1 MLRQAQHLS
10 SLIKTNCKM
19 NKKLSIL
26 LLFLSI
32 ITFAQ
37 KPTLFLIGDSTMAN
51 KENPDKNPEHG
62 WGQVLAQF
70 FTTGIEIQN
79 HAMNG
84 RSSKSF
90 RTEGR
95 WDKVEK
101 QLKKGDFVIIQFGHN
116 DQKVKDS
123 TKFTNP
129 YTQYRANLERYVN
142 EARAKGA
149 TPILMTS
156 IVRRDFTE
164 NGVLVDTHKEYPLV
178 VRMVAND
185 MKVPFVHMQLLTEQL
200 EVSYGPEKSKKL
212 HLHYKE
218 GEDPYYPKG
227 KDDDTHLST
236 LGAESVAKLAVK
248 SLKTLKTGLEKY
260 IK

>member
-1 MLRQAQHLS
+1 M
-10 SLIKTNCKM
+10 
-19 NKKLSIL
+19 KKIF
-26 LLFLSI
+26 LLFSI
-32 ITFAQ
+32 VISTFILAQ
-37 KPTLFLIGDSTMAN
+37 KKPTLFLIGDSTMAN

-62 WGQVLAQF
+62 WGQVLNQF

-95 WDKVEK
+95 WNTIEK

-116 DQKVKDS
+116 DQKMKDS

-129 YTQYRANLERYVN
+129 YTQYRANLEKYVK
-142 EARAKGA
+142 ETRAKGA
-149 TPILMTS
+149 IPILMTS
-156 IVRRDFTE
+156 IVRRNFNE
-164 NGVLVDTHKEYPLV
+164 NGVLIDTHKEYPLV

-185 MKVPFVHMQLLTEQL
+185 LNVPFVDMQLLTEQL
-200 EVSYGPEKSKKL
+200 EISYGPENSKKL
-212 HLHYKE
+212 HLHFKE
-218 GEDPYYPKG
+218 GEEPYYPKG
-227 KDDDTHLST
+227 KDDDTHLSK
-236 LGAESVAKLAVK
+236 LGADLEAKLAAN
-248 SLKTLKTGLEKY
+248 SLKNMKTGLEKF

>member
-1 MLRQAQHLS
+1 
-10 SLIKTNCKM
+10 M
-19 NKKLSIL
+19 NRRLGIL

-32 ITFAQ
+32 VIFAQ
-37 KPTLFLIGDSTMAN
+37 QRPTLFLIGDSTMAN
-51 KENPDKNPEHG
+51 KENPEKNPEYG
-62 WGQVLAQF
+62 WGQVLPQF
-70 FTTGIEIQN
+70 LTTGIEVQN

-116 DQKVKDS
+116 DQKFKDS

-142 EARAKGA
+142 ETRAKGA

-156 IVRRDFTE
+156 IVRRNFNE
-164 NGVLVDTHKEYPLV
+164 KGVLIDTHKEYPLV
-178 VRMVAND
+178 VRMVAD
-185 MKVPFVHMQLLTEQL
+185 DLKVPFVDMQLLTEQL
-200 EVSYGPEKSKKL
+200 EISYGPENSKKL

-218 GEDPYYPKG
+218 GENPYYPKG
-227 KDDDTHLST
+227 KDDDTHLSR
-236 LGAESVAKLAVK
+236 LGAESVAKLA
-248 SLKTLKTGLEKY
+248 LKDLKKLKTGLEKY

>member
-1 MLRQAQHLS
+1 M
-10 SLIKTNCKM
+10 
-19 NKKLSIL
+19 KKIL
-26 LLFLSI
+26 LIFSI
-32 ITFAQ
+32 AVSALLLAQQ
-37 KPTLFLIGDSTMAN
+37 KPTLFLIGDSTMAT

-62 WGQVLAQF
+62 WGQVFPQF
-70 FTTGIEIQN
+70 LTTGIEIQN
-79 HAMNG
+79 HAVNG

-95 WDKVEK
+95 WDQVEK

-116 DQKVKDS
+116 DQKIKDS

-149 TPILMTS
+149 IPVLMTS
-156 IVRRDFTE
+156 IVRRNFNE
-164 NGVLVDTHKEYPLV
+164 NGVLIDTHKEYPLV

-185 MKVPFVHMQLLTEQL
+185 LKVPFVDMQLLTEQM
-200 EVSYGPEKSKKL
+200 EIAYGPENSKKL
-212 HLHYKE
+212 HLYYKE

-227 KDDDTHLST
+227 KEDDTHLSK
-236 LGAESVAKLAVK
+236 LGAETVAKLAAK
-248 SLKTLKTGLEKY
+248 SLKTLKIGLEKY

>member
-1 MLRQAQHLS
+1 M
-10 SLIKTNCKM
+10 
-19 NKKLSIL
+19 KKIL
-26 LLFLSI
+26 LVTSIFLSI
-32 ITFAQ
+32 FTFAQ
-37 KPTLFLIGDSTMAN
+37 KKPTLFLIGDSTMAN

-62 WGQVLAQF
+62 WGQVLPQYM
-70 FTTGIEIQN
+70 TSGIEIQN

-101 QLKKGDFVIIQFGHN
+101 QLKKGDFVVIQFGHN
-116 DQKVKDS
+116 DQKIKDS

-129 YTQYRANLERYVN
+129 YTRYRANLERYVN
-142 EARAKGA
+142 ETRAKGA

-156 IVRRDFTE
+156 IVRRNFTE

-185 MKVPFVHMQLLTEQL
+185 MKVPFVDMQLLTEQM
-200 EVSYGPEKSKKL
+200 EIAYGPENSKKL
-212 HLHYKE
+212 HLHFKE
-218 GEDPYYPKG
+218 GEEPYYTKA
-227 KDDDTHLST
+227 KDDDTHLSR
-236 LGAESVAKLAVK
+236 LGAETVAKLAVK
-248 SLKTLKTGLEKY
+248 DLKSLKTGLEKY

>member
-1 MLRQAQHLS
+1 M
-10 SLIKTNCKM
+10 
-19 NKKLSIL
+19 KKLL
-26 LLFLSI
+26 LIVYICLA
-32 ITFAQ
+32 TFVFAQQ

-62 WGQVLAQF
+62 WGQVLPQF

-116 DQKVKDS
+116 DQKFKDS

-156 IVRRDFTE
+156 IVRRNFNE
-164 NGVLVDTHKEYPLV
+164 NGVLIDTHKEYPLV

-185 MKVPFVHMQLLTEQL
+185 LKVPFVDLQLLTEQM
-200 EVSYGPEKSKKL
+200 EISYGPENSKKL
-212 HLHYKE
+212 HLHFKE
-218 GEDPYYPKG
+218 GEEPYYSKA
-227 KDDDTHLST
+227 KDDDTHLSK
-236 LGAESVAKLAVK
+236 LGAETVAKLALKDLK
-248 SLKTLKTGLEKY
+248 SLKIGLEKY

>member
-1 MLRQAQHLS
+1 
-10 SLIKTNCKM
+10 M
-19 NKKLSIL
+19 NRKLTAL
-26 LLFLSI
+26 LLFLSLM
-32 ITFAQ
+32 TFGQ

-51 KENPDKNPEHG
+51 KDNPDKNPEHG

-70 FTTGIEIQN
+70 FTAGIEIQN

-101 QLKKGDFVIIQFGHN
+101 QLKKGDFVVIQFGHN

-142 EARAKGA
+142 ETRAKGA

-178 VRMVAND
+178 VRLVADD
-185 MKVPFVHMQLLTEQL
+185 MKVPFVDMQLLTEQM
-200 EVSYGPEKSKKL
+200 EISAGPEKSKLL
-212 HLHYKE
+212 HLHFKA
-218 GEDPYYPKG
+218 GEVEYYPKD
-227 KDDDTHLST
+227 KADDTHLSK
-236 LGAESVAKLAVK
+236 LGAETVAKLATK
-248 SLKTLKTGLEKY
+248 SLKNLNTGLEKY

>member
-1 MLRQAQHLS
+1 
-10 SLIKTNCKM
+10 M
-19 NKKLSIL
+19 NKKLLLSLSIL
-26 LLFLSI
+26 FSVLI
-32 ITFAQ
+32 FAQ
-37 KPTLFLIGDSTMAN
+37 KKPTLFLIGDSTMAN
-51 KENPDKNPEHG
+51 KDKPDKNPEHG
-62 WGQVLAQF
+62 WGQVLPQF
-70 FTTGIEIQN
+70 LTTEIELQN

-101 QLKKGDFVIIQFGHN
+101 QLKKGDFVVIQFGHN

-142 EARAKGA
+142 ETRAKGA

-164 NGVLVDTHKEYPLV
+164 NGVLVDTHGNYPLV
-178 VRMVAND
+178 VRLVADD
-185 MKVPFVHMQLLTEQL
+185 MEVPFVDMQLLTEQM
-200 EVSYGPEKSKKL
+200 EIAAGPEKSKLLYL
-212 HLHYKE
+212 HFKE
-218 GEDPYYPKG
+218 GEVEYYPKG
-227 KDDDTHLST
+227 KEDNTHLSK
-236 LGAESVAKLAVK
+236 LGAETVAKLA
-248 SLKTLKTGLEKY
+248 LKALKPLKTGLEKY
-260 IK
+260 FK

>member
-1 MLRQAQHLS
+1 M
-10 SLIKTNCKM
+10 
-19 NKKLSIL
+19 KKIL
-26 LLFLSI
+26 LIFSI
-32 ITFAQ
+32 VASALIMAQQ

-62 WGQVLAQF
+62 WGQVFPQF
-70 FTTGIEIQN
+70 LTARIEIQN

-95 WDKVEK
+95 WDQVEK

-116 DQKVKDS
+116 DQKIKDS

-149 TPILMTS
+149 TPVLMTS
-156 IVRRDFTE
+156 IVRRNFNE
-164 NGVLVDTHKEYPLV
+164 NGVLIDTHKEYPLV

-185 MKVPFVHMQLLTEQL
+185 LKVPFVDMQLLTEQM
-200 EVSYGPEKSKKL
+200 EIAYGPENSKKL
-212 HLHYKE
+212 HLYYKE
-218 GEDPYYPKG
+218 DEDPYYPKG
-227 KDDDTHLST
+227 KEDDTHLSK
-236 LGAESVAKLAVK
+236 LGAETVAKLAAK
-248 SLKTLKTGLEKY
+248 SLKALKIGLEKY

>member
-1 MLRQAQHLS
+1 M
-10 SLIKTNCKM
+10 
-19 NKKLSIL
+19 KKIF
-26 LLFLSI
+26 LLFSI
-32 ITFAQ
+32 VISTFLLAQ
-37 KPTLFLIGDSTMAN
+37 KKPTLFLIGDSTMAN

-62 WGQVLAQF
+62 WGQVLNQF

-95 WDKVEK
+95 WNTVEK

-129 YTQYRANLERYVN
+129 YTQYRANLERYVK
-142 EARAKGA
+142 ETRAKGA
-149 TPILMTS
+149 IPILMTS
-156 IVRRDFTE
+156 IVRRNFNE
-164 NGVLVDTHKEYPLV
+164 NGVLIDTHKEYPLV

-185 MKVPFVHMQLLTEQL
+185 MNVPFVDMQLLTEQL
-200 EVSYGPEKSKKL
+200 EIAYGPENSKKL
-212 HLHYKE
+212 HLHFKE
-218 GEDPYYPKG
+218 GEEPYYPKG
-227 KDDDTHLST
+227 KDDDTHLSK
-236 LGAESVAKLAVK
+236 LGADLEAKLAAE
-248 SLKTLKTGLEKY
+248 SLKNMKTGLEKF

>member
-1 MLRQAQHLS
+1 M
-10 SLIKTNCKM
+10 
-19 NKKLSIL
+19 KKIL
-26 LLFLSI
+26 LIFSI
-32 ITFAQ
+32 AVSTLIMAQQ

-62 WGQVLAQF
+62 WGQVLPQF
-70 FTTGIEIQN
+70 LTNGIEIQN
-79 HAMNG
+79 HAVNG

-95 WDKVEK
+95 WDQVEK

-116 DQKVKDS
+116 DQKIKDS

-149 TPILMTS
+149 TPVLMTS
-156 IVRRDFTE
+156 IVRRNFNE
-164 NGVLVDTHKEYPLV
+164 NGVLIDTHKEYPLV

-185 MKVPFVHMQLLTEQL
+185 LKVPFVDMQLLTEQM
-200 EVSYGPEKSKKL
+200 EIAYGPENSKKL
-212 HLHYKE
+212 HLYYKE

-227 KDDDTHLST
+227 KEDDTHLSR
-236 LGAESVAKLAVK
+236 LGAETVAKLAAK
-248 SLKTLKTGLEKY
+248 SLKALKIGLEKY

>member
-1 MLRQAQHLS
+1 MAQ
-10 SLIKTNCKM
+10 K
-19 NKKLSIL
+19 
-26 LLFLSI
+26 
-32 ITFAQ
+32 
-37 KPTLFLIGDSTMAN
+37 KPTLFLIGDSTMAD

-62 WGQVLAQF
+62 WGQMLP
-70 FTTGIEIQN
+70 TLMTNGIEIQN

-101 QLKKGDFVIIQFGHN
+101 QLKKGDYVIIQFGHN
-116 DQKVKDS
+116 DQKLKDS

-129 YTQYRANLERYVN
+129 YTQYRANLERYVK
-142 EARAKGA
+142 ETRAKGA

-156 IVRRDFTE
+156 IVRRNFNE
-164 NGVLVDTHKEYPLV
+164 NGVLIDTHNAYPLV
-178 VRMVAND
+178 VRLVAD
-185 MKVPFVHMQLLTEQL
+185 DLKVPFVDMQLLTEQM
-200 EVSYGPEKSKKL
+200 EIAAGPEKSKKL

-227 KDDDTHLST
+227 KEDDTHLSAF
-236 LGAESVAKLAVK
+236 GATTVAKLALK
-248 SLKTLKTGLEKY
+248 SLKTLNLGLEKY

>member
-1 MLRQAQHLS
+1 M
-10 SLIKTNCKM
+10 
-19 NKKLSIL
+19 KKIL
-26 LLFLSI
+26 LIFTIVASTLI
-32 ITFAQ
+32 MAQQ
-37 KPTLFLIGDSTMAN
+37 KPTLFLIGDSTMAT

-62 WGQVLAQF
+62 WGQVLPQF
-70 FTTGIEIQN
+70 LTNGIEIQN
-79 HAMNG
+79 HAVNG

-95 WDKVEK
+95 WDQVEK

-116 DQKVKDS
+116 DQKIKDS

-149 TPILMTS
+149 IPVLMTS
-156 IVRRDFTE
+156 IVRRNFNE
-164 NGVLVDTHKEYPLV
+164 NGVLIDTHKEYPLV

-185 MKVPFVHMQLLTEQL
+185 LKVPFVDMQLLTEQM
-200 EVSYGPEKSKKL
+200 EIAYGPENSKKL
-212 HLHYKE
+212 HLYYKE

-227 KDDDTHLST
+227 KEDDTHLSK
-236 LGAESVAKLAVK
+236 LGAETVAKLAAK
-248 SLKTLKTGLEKY
+248 SLKTLKIGLEKY

>member
-1 MLRQAQHLS
+1 M
-10 SLIKTNCKM
+10 
-19 NKKLSIL
+19 KKIL
-26 LLFLSI
+26 LIFSLAVSTLI
-32 ITFAQ
+32 LAQQ

-62 WGQVLAQF
+62 WGQVLPQF
-70 FTTGIEIQN
+70 MTTGIEIQN

-116 DQKVKDS
+116 DQKFKDS

-149 TPILMTS
+149 IPILMTS
-156 IVRRDFTE
+156 IVRRNFNE
-164 NGVLVDTHKEYPLV
+164 NGALIDTHKEYPLV

-185 MKVPFVHMQLLTEQL
+185 LKVPFVDMQLLTEQL
-200 EVSYGPEKSKKL
+200 EASYGPENSKKL

-236 LGAESVAKLAVK
+236 LGAESIAKLAVK
-248 SLKTLKTGLEKY
+248 NLKTLKIGLEKY

>member
-1 MLRQAQHLS
+1 M
-10 SLIKTNCKM
+10 
-19 NKKLSIL
+19 KKIF
-26 LLFLSI
+26 LLFSI
-32 ITFAQ
+32 VISTFMLAQ
-37 KPTLFLIGDSTMAN
+37 KKPTLFLIGDSTMAN

-62 WGQVLAQF
+62 WGQVLDQF

-95 WDKVEK
+95 WNTIEK

-129 YTQYRANLERYVN
+129 YTQYRANLERYVK

-149 TPILMTS
+149 IPILMTS
-156 IVRRDFTE
+156 IVRRNFNE

-178 VRMVAND
+178 VRLVAD
-185 MKVPFVHMQLLTEQL
+185 DLHVPFVDMQRLTEQL
-200 EVSYGPEKSKKL
+200 EVSYGPENSKKL

-218 GEDPYYPKG
+218 GEEPYYPKG
-227 KDDDTHLST
+227 KDDDTHLSKQ
-236 LGAESVAKLAVK
+236 GADLVAQLAVY
-248 SLKTLKTGLEKY
+248 SLKSMKTGLEKFM
-260 IK
+260 K

>member
-1 MLRQAQHLS
+1 
-10 SLIKTNCKM
+10 M
-19 NKKLSIL
+19 NKKLLLSLSIL
-26 LLFLSI
+26 FSVLI
-32 ITFAQ
+32 FAQ
-37 KPTLFLIGDSTMAN
+37 KKPTLFLIGDSTMAD
-51 KENPDKNPEHG
+51 KEKPDKNPEHG
-62 WGQVLAQF
+62 WGQVLPEF
-70 FTTGIEIQN
+70 MTGIEIQN

-101 QLKKGDFVIIQFGHN
+101 QLKKGDFVVIQFGHN

-142 EARAKGA
+142 ETRAKGA

-164 NGVLVDTHKEYPLV
+164 NGVLVDTHGNYPLV
-178 VRMVAND
+178 VRLVADD
-185 MKVPFVHMQLLTEQL
+185 MKVPFVDMQLLTEQM
-200 EVSYGPEKSKKL
+200 EIAAGPEGSKKL
-212 HLHYKE
+212 HLHFKE
-218 GEDPYYPKG
+218 GEVEYYPKG
-227 KDDDTHLST
+227 KDDDTHLSK
-236 LGAESVAKLAVK
+236 LGAETVAKLA
-248 SLKTLKTGLEKY
+248 LKGLKPLKTGLEKY

>member
-1 MLRQAQHLS
+1 M
-10 SLIKTNCKM
+10 
-19 NKKLSIL
+19 KKIL
-26 LLFLSI
+26 LFFSI
-32 ITFAQ
+32 AVSTLIMAQQ

-62 WGQVLAQF
+62 WGQVLPQF
-70 FTTGIEIQN
+70 LISGIEIQN
-79 HAMNG
+79 HAVNG

-95 WDKVEK
+95 WDKLEK

-116 DQKVKDS
+116 DQKIKDS

-129 YTQYRANLERYVN
+129 YTQYRANLERYVY

-149 TPILMTS
+149 IPVLMTS
-156 IVRRDFTE
+156 IVRRNFND
-164 NGVLVDTHKEYPLV
+164 NGVLIDTHKEYPLV

-185 MKVPFVHMQLLTEQL
+185 LKVPFVDMQLLTEQM
-200 EVSYGPEKSKKL
+200 EIAYGPENSKKL
-212 HLHYKE
+212 HLYYKE

-227 KDDDTHLST
+227 KEDDTHLSR
-236 LGAESVAKLAVK
+236 LGAETVAKLAAK
-248 SLKTLKTGLEKY
+248 SLKALKIGLEKY

>member
-1 MLRQAQHLS
+1 
-10 SLIKTNCKM
+10 M
-19 NKKLSIL
+19 NKKLSAL
-26 LLFLSI
+26 FLFLSLMI
-32 ITFAQ
+32 FAQ
-37 KPTLFLIGDSTMAN
+37 KPTLFLIGDSTMSN
-51 KENPDKNPEHG
+51 KDNPDKNPEHG
-62 WGQVLAQF
+62 WGQVLPQF

-101 QLKKGDFVIIQFGHN
+101 QLSKGDFVVIQFGHN

-142 EARAKGA
+142 ETRAKGA

-178 VRMVAND
+178 VRLVADD
-185 MKVPFVHMQLLTEQL
+185 MKVAFVDMQLLTEQM
-200 EVSYGPEKSKKL
+200 EISYGPEKSKLL
-212 HLHYKE
+212 HLHFKE
-218 GEDPYYPKG
+218 CEVEYYPKG
-227 KDDDTHLST
+227 KDDDTHLSK
-236 LGAESVAKLAVK
+236 LGAETVAKLATN
-248 SLKTLKTGLEKY
+248 SLKNLKTGLENF

>member
-1 MLRQAQHLS
+1 
-10 SLIKTNCKM
+10 M
-19 NKKLSIL
+19 NKTLSAF
-26 LLFLSI
+26 LLFLSLMI
-32 ITFAQ
+32 SAQ

-51 KENPDKNPEHG
+51 KDNPDKNPEHG
-62 WGQVLAQF
+62 WGQVLPEF
-70 FTTGIEIQN
+70 MTGIEIQN

-101 QLKKGDFVIIQFGHN
+101 QLKKGDFVVIQFGHN

-142 EARAKGA
+142 ETRAKGA

-156 IVRRDFTE
+156 IVRRNFTE

-178 VRMVAND
+178 VRLVADD
-185 MKVPFVHMQLLTEQL
+185 MKVPFVDMQLLTEQM
-200 EVSYGPEKSKKL
+200 EISAGPEKSKLL
-212 HLHYKE
+212 HLHFKA
-218 GEDPYYPKG
+218 GENPYYE
-227 KDDDTHLST
+227 KDKADDTHLSK
-236 LGAESVAKLAVK
+236 LGAETVAKLALK
-248 SLKTLKTGLEKY
+248 SLKSSKIGLEKY

>member
-1 MLRQAQHLS
+1 MY
-10 SLIKTNCKM
+10 
-19 NKKLSIL
+19 KKLGL
-26 LLFLSI
+26 LFLFLSI
-32 ITFAQ
+32 IIFAQQ

-51 KENPDKNPEHG
+51 KDNPDKNPEHG
-62 WGQVLAQF
+62 WGQVLPQF
-70 FTTGIEIQN
+70 FTNGIEIQN

-101 QLKKGDFVIIQFGHN
+101 QLKKGDFVVIQFGHN

-142 EARAKGA
+142 ETRAKGA

-178 VRMVAND
+178 VRLVAD
-185 MKVPFVHMQLLTEQL
+185 DTKVPFVDMQLLTEQM
-200 EVSYGPEKSKKL
+200 EISAGPEKSKLL
-212 HLHYKE
+212 HLHFKE
-218 GEDPYYPKG
+218 GEIEYYPKG
-227 KDDDTHLST
+227 KDDDTHLSK
-236 LGAESVAKLAVK
+236 LGAETVAKLATK
-248 SLKTLKTGLEKY
+248 SLKNLKTGLEKY

>member
-1 MLRQAQHLS
+1 M
-10 SLIKTNCKM
+10 
-19 NKKLSIL
+19 KKIL
-26 LLFLSI
+26 LIFSI
-32 ITFAQ
+32 VASTLIMAQQ

-62 WGQVLAQF
+62 WGQVLPQYL
-70 FTTGIEIQN
+70 TTGIEIQN
-79 HAMNG
+79 HAVNG

-95 WDKVEK
+95 WDQVEK

-116 DQKVKDS
+116 DQKIKDS

-149 TPILMTS
+149 IPVLMTS
-156 IVRRDFTE
+156 IVRRNFNE
-164 NGVLVDTHKEYPLV
+164 NGVLIDTHKEYPLV

-185 MKVPFVHMQLLTEQL
+185 LKVPFVDMQLLTEQM
-200 EVSYGPEKSKKL
+200 EIAYGPENSKKL
-212 HLHYKE
+212 HLYYKE

-227 KDDDTHLST
+227 KEDDTHLSR
-236 LGAESVAKLAVK
+236 LGAETVAKLAAK
-248 SLKTLKTGLEKY
+248 SLKALKIGLEKY

>member
-1 MLRQAQHLS
+1 MKKIL
-10 SLIKTNCKM
+10 LITSVF
-19 NKKLSIL
+19 LSIL
-26 LLFLSI
+26 
-32 ITFAQ
+32 TCAQ

-62 WGQVLAQF
+62 WGQMLPPLMTAK
-70 FTTGIEIQN
+70 IEIQN
-79 HAMNG
+79 HATNG

-95 WDKVEK
+95 WDKVMK

-116 DQKVKDS
+116 DQKVNDS
-123 TKFTNP
+123 LRFTNP
-129 YTQYRANLERYVN
+129 YTQYKANLERYVN
-142 EARAKGA
+142 EVRAKGA

-156 IVRRDFTE
+156 IVRRNFNE

-185 MKVPFVHMQLLTEQL
+185 LKVPFVDLQLLSEQL
-200 EVSYGPEKSKKL
+200 EISYGPESSMKL
-212 HLHYKE
+212 HLHYKKGDE
-218 GEDPYYPKG
+218 AYYPEG
-227 KDDDTHLST
+227 KDDDTHLSK
-236 LGAESVAKLAVK
+236 LGAESIAKLAVA
-248 SLKTLKTGLEKY
+248 SLKNMKTGLEKY

>member
-1 MLRQAQHLS
+1 M
-10 SLIKTNCKM
+10 
-19 NKKLSIL
+19 KKIL
-26 LLFLSI
+26 LVTSIFLSI
-32 ITFAQ
+32 FTFAQ
-37 KPTLFLIGDSTMAN
+37 KKPTLFLIGDSTMAN

-62 WGQVLAQF
+62 WGQVLPQYM
-70 FTTGIEIQN
+70 TSGIEIQN

-101 QLKKGDFVIIQFGHN
+101 QLKKGDFVVIQFGHN
-116 DQKVKDS
+116 DQKIKDS

-142 EARAKGA
+142 ETRAKGA

-156 IVRRDFTE
+156 IVRRNFTE

-185 MKVPFVHMQLLTEQL
+185 MKVPFVDMQLLTEQM
-200 EVSYGPEKSKKL
+200 EITYGPENSKKL
-212 HLHYKE
+212 HLHFKE
-218 GEDPYYPKG
+218 GEEPYYTKA
-227 KDDDTHLST
+227 KDDDTHLSR
-236 LGAESVAKLAVK
+236 LGAETVAKLAVK
-248 SLKTLKTGLEKY
+248 DLKSLKTGLEKY

>member
-1 MLRQAQHLS
+1 
-10 SLIKTNCKM
+10 M
-19 NKKLSIL
+19 NRKLTVL
-26 LLFLSI
+26 FLFLSI
-32 ITFAQ
+32 IIFAQ
-37 KPTLFLIGDSTMAN
+37 KKPTLFLIGDSTMSN

-62 WGQVLAQF
+62 WGQVLGQF
-70 FTTGIEIQN
+70 MTNGIEIQN

-95 WDKVEK
+95 WATVEK
-101 QLKKGDFVIIQFGHN
+101 QLKKGDYVIIQFGHN

-142 EARAKGA
+142 EARTKGA

-156 IVRRDFTE
+156 ITRRNFNE
-164 NGVLVDTHKEYPLV
+164 NGVLVDTHTDYPLV
-178 VRMVAND
+178 ARMVAND
-185 MKVPFVHMQLLTEQL
+185 LKVPFVDMQLLTEQM
-200 EVSYGPEKSKKL
+200 EIAYGPESSKKL
-212 HLHYKE
+212 HLHFKE
-218 GEDPYYPKG
+218 GENAYYPKG
-227 KDDDTHLST
+227 KADDTHLSR
-236 LGAESVAKLAVK
+236 LGAETVAKLALKEVK
-248 SLKTLKTGLEKY
+248 GLKIGLEKY